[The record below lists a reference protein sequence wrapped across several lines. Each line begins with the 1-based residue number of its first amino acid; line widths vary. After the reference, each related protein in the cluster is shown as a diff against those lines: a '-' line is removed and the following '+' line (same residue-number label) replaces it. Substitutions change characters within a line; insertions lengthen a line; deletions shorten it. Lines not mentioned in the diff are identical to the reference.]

1 MGWGHGCRQVR
12 LCVSITLGN
21 LLGSE
26 MPELRAESS
35 PLLSPCPQL
44 CAGVLHPSSPSA
56 GSWHH
61 PLLPLLWFSK
71 PWPCGDA
78 PTHSPQPQ
86 PLHSCFSLLLFLLFH
101 SSFIFFFFS
110 LSPSKPPQAPSD
122 IPLQTIYSPTPIAP
136 SQPSAPAFLSWLCC
150 LGRRDQVWARQTPSV
165 PFHTFDSSFPSSPV
179 QTCLPACPWMCAGS
193 GVALELSPH
202 PLADLHLS
210 GTAHLALSS
219 RMSLTARSGR

>member
-1 MGWGHGCRQVR
+1 MGWGHGCRQLR

-21 LLGSE
+21 LLSSE

-101 SSFIFFFFS
+101 SSFIFFFF
-110 LSPSKPPQAPSD
+110 PFPQASYHRLLQPFPCKLFILPLPLPHPNLLLLLSCLGCVVWVVGTKSGHAKPYQCHF
-122 IPLQTIYSPTPIAP
+122 IPLI
-136 SQPSAPAFLSWLCC
+136 PAFHPPLC
-150 LGRRDQVWARQTPSV
+150 RRA
-165 PFHTFDSSFPSSPV
+165 
-179 QTCLPACPWMCAGS
+179 CLPAHGC
-193 GVALELSPH
+193 V
-202 PLADLHLS
+202 LAVGWLWSSAPTLWLIYTFLGQLILHS
-210 GTAHLALSS
+210 APE
-219 RMSLTARSGR
+219 